1 MTLDQCRIINLPKVS
16 DFRGNLTF
24 IEGGNHIPFEFK
36 RVFYIYDVPTGTE
49 RGAHAHRSLQQFI
62 ICLGGSF
69 EVTLDDGKQTKSV
82 RLNRPWQGLYI
93 PPLVWAAEVN
103 FDPSSVYMVLA
114 SENYDEAD
122 YIRDYDSFLKLTS
135 KP

>member
-1 MTLDQCRIINLPKVS
+1 MNLDDCRLIDLPKVA

-24 IEGGNHIPFEFK
+24 IEGGIHIPFHFK

-49 RGAHAHRSLQQFI
+49 RGAHSHRTLEQFI

-69 EVTLDDGKQTKSV
+69 EVTVDDGRQSKTI

-93 PPLVWAAEVN
+93 PPMLWAAEIN
-103 FDPSSVYMVLA
+103 FDPGSVYMVLA
-114 SENYDEAD
+114 SDNYHEDD
-122 YIRDYDSFLKLTS
+122 YIRDYDTFLKLTNRA
-135 KP
+135 